1 MSGAIGL
8 SDDERAFADVV
19 ERRVRNLVDLPKLAR
34 GEPGAEGLDAAL
46 VELGA
51 PSVALG
57 EDSGGSDL
65 GLFGLVLIAEALGR
79 HAVASDVV
87 TGALAA
93 RLLAEGGASGWID
106 GLATGGVRAA
116 VALNEGEGA
125 WAPDVWRLDGE
136 RLTGAKREVAAS
148 APAGLF
154 VVGLAGGRLGLVE
167 AGAGARLEALDGI
180 DASRKLNLLELTD
193 AEYRVLGA
201 APLGERLFAAL
212 SVLAAAEAWGAA
224 SRALEMSVDYAKT
237 RRQFGRPIGAFQALK
252 HQLADMAIEI
262 SPARFLVWRA
272 ARAWDAEAPETS
284 RWAALAKAHAT
295 SVAVRVCRAAVRAHG
310 GVGYTQDYPLHLF
323 LRKAMHAYA
332 DLGAPARHR
341 ERAAALAGWGRG

>member
-1 MSGAIGL
+1 VSGALDL
-8 SDDERAFADVV
+8 SDEERGFADVV
-19 ERRVRNLVDLPKLAR
+19 ERRVRNLVVLPKLAC
-34 GEPGAEGLDAAL
+34 GEPGAQGLDAAL

-57 EDSGGSDL
+57 EDSGGSGL

-125 WAPDVWRLDGE
+125 WAPDTWRLDGE
-136 RLTGAKREVAAS
+136 RLT
-148 APAGLF
+148 
-154 VVGLAGGRLGLVE
+154 GGRLGLVE
-167 AGAGARLEALDGI
+167 AGAGARLEALDGM
-180 DASRKLNLLELTD
+180 DASRRLNVLELRD
-193 AEYRVLGA
+193 AEYRVLGT
-201 APLGERLFAAL
+201 APLGERLFSAL

-295 SVAVRVCRAAVRAHG
+295 SVAVRACRAAVRAHG